1 MGLVVSKKIAKLA
14 VHRNYM
20 RRVLREIFRKNM
32 HQLPNFDLVIR
43 VQSFFSHADFMQ
55 VEQEFNQM
63 MLKFREIKRK

>member
-1 MGLVVSKKIAKLA
+1 
-14 VHRNYM
+14 M